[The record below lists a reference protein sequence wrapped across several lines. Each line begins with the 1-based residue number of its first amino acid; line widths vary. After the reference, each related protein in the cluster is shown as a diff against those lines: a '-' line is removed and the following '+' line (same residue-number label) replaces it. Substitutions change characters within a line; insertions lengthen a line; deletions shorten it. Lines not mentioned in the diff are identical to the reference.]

1 LCGMDTRVCDDC
13 EPEGGDAASV
23 TSEVGCRRR
32 SRLTGAAQHS
42 HKRRSVTF
50 DLPPQVERACC
61 AAASDPS
68 PDRDVEDEE
77 MVPPWELPGGLVCAR
92 ESIFV
97 IPGVDC
103 LGCLLGHRTLKPVVD
118 ALRRNAAHLP
128 EVAWPAAGLA
138 AYEGLRAKC
147 RAEGLLAPEWSEEGI
162 RLHFWQ
168 HALDP
173 VLEAARLARSLDLAR
188 RLLMG
193 EVQACIGGGDGTVP
207 PQKLCLL
214 DRLGAAEA
222 KQHAWIQKLLAACE
236 SEQAREGPQ
245 PSGPA
250 GAPWTKRRAGPKC
263 VQRRAPAASA
273 GAPAAGAAAPAGHM
287 YMLAASAPPA
297 RPSPAPAPFAAP
309 QASVLG
315 PPSAPAAPA
324 ASTAPTTPTAPSASA
339 PPSAPAHPC
348 FLHEQCGE
356 TSGGGHA
363 RPAAQISARGGAAAM
378 ASPGPRLTLMDADI
392 AKTVL
397 RDFLSSHLRPC
408 VRPPGPA
415 KPSKVQRTLSEAWR
429 GTAASDVLRRS
440 RHDDLCR
447 YQAERRCGCAPRK
460 GSRDGCFF
468 AIDGR
473 FETQLAAFSPAGA
486 RFYISHG
493 LDTLLGHLRE
503 VLQIPPNAKLMRRPD
518 RVVVYGWSSLLG
530 NIQ

>member
-1 LCGMDTRVCDDC
+1 MCGMDTRVCGDC

-128 EVAWPAAGLA
+128 EEAWPAAGLA

-147 RAEGLLAPEWSEEGI
+147 RAAGLLAPEWSEEGI

-263 VQRRAPAASA
+263 VQRRAPGS
-273 GAPAAGAAAPAGHM
+273 
-287 YMLAASAPPA
+287 
-297 RPSPAPAPFAAP
+297 
-309 QASVLG
+309 SV
-315 PPSAPAAPA
+315 
-324 ASTAPTTPTAPSASA
+324 
-339 PPSAPAHPC
+339 
-348 FLHEQCGE
+348 
-356 TSGGGHA
+356 
-363 RPAAQISARGGAAAM
+363 
-378 ASPGPRLTLMDADI
+378 
-392 AKTVL
+392 
-397 RDFLSSHLRPC
+397 
-408 VRPPGPA
+408 VRPERALTCRFVG
-415 KPSKVQRTLSEAWR
+415 VGIRLSR
-429 GTAASDVLRRS
+429 
-440 RHDDLCR
+440 
-447 YQAERRCGCAPRK
+447 RK
-460 GSRDGCFF
+460 GV
-468 AIDGR
+468 
-473 FETQLAAFSPAGA
+473 E
-486 RFYISHG
+486 
-493 LDTLLGHLRE
+493 
-503 VLQIPPNAKLMRRPD
+503 
-518 RVVVYGWSSLLG
+518 
-530 NIQ
+530 

>member
-1 LCGMDTRVCDDC
+1 MDTRVCDDC

-50 DLPPQVERACC
+50 DLPPQVERAPR
-61 AAASDPS
+61 AAASVPS
-68 PDRDVEDEE
+68 PNRDAVVEDEE

-128 EVAWPAAGLA
+128 EEAWPAAGLA

-222 KQHAWIQKLLAACE
+222 KQHAWIQKLRAACE
-236 SEQAREGPQ
+236 SEQAREGP
-245 PSGPA
+245 SRA
-250 GAPWTKRRAGPKC
+250 ARRA
-263 VQRRAPAASA
+263 RRGRS
-273 GAPAAGAAAPAGHM
+273 GAAALSALSACSGARRRPRLEPRPLRGRRRRRRTCWLPPLRPLGPAQH
-287 YMLAASAPPA
+287 LRRSQRHRPVCSAHPAHLPPLPHLPHLPPLPRPARPPPPA
-297 RPSPAPAPFAAP
+297 RQPTPA
-309 QASVLG
+309 SCTS
-315 PPSAPAAPA
+315 SA
-324 ASTAPTTPTAPSASA
+324 
-339 PPSAPAHPC
+339 
-348 FLHEQCGE
+348 G
-356 TSGGGHA
+356 
-363 RPAAQISARGGAAAM
+363 RRAAA
-378 ASPGPRLTLMDADI
+378 ATRGPRR
-392 AKTVL
+392 K
-397 RDFLSSHLRPC
+397 
-408 VRPPGPA
+408 
-415 KPSKVQRTLSEAWR
+415 
-429 GTAASDVLRRS
+429 S
-440 RHDDLCR
+440 RH
-447 YQAERRCGCAPRK
+447 AGGRRRWPPR
-460 GSRDGCFF
+460 
-468 AIDGR
+468 A
-473 FETQLAAFSPAGA
+473 
-486 RFYISHG
+486 
-493 LDTLLGHLRE
+493 LG
-503 VLQIPPNAKLMRRPD
+503 
-518 RVVVYGWSSLLG
+518 
-530 NIQ
+530 